1 MRRKE
6 ERLSLLGHQVIY
18 DALIIRH
25 KIAESG
31 SDKKMM
37 SSDAGH
43 LQHRQSTWNFESV
56 ASRKHKALEEGDLAL
71 NLSFNLRKDRY

>member
-1 MRRKE
+1 
-6 ERLSLLGHQVIY
+6 
-18 DALIIRH
+18 
-25 KIAESG
+25 
-31 SDKKMM
+31 MM